1 MIQGRAA
8 AWAFVLYGIV
18 GIVLVLSGALLG
30 LGMADRIERLATAAD
45 DTLAAAAR
53 STRAAADS
61 FTSVDAS
68 LSEAQVSADGAAA
81 LSREASATLDALAVA
96 MQLSLFGAQPL
107 LPLADEFSTS
117 SDQASEL
124 AGALDS
130 VSTSL
135 SDTRT
140 DVATIGVELGTL
152 SDEIEELQGTTDADE
167 AAPPLRLFVAL
178 LLAWLAIPAIG
189 SLLFGLALLRV
200 ARPAAPPAG

>member
-1 MIQGRAA
+1 MIRGRLA
-8 AWAFVLYGIV
+8 AWALILYGV
-18 GIVLVLSGALLG
+18 FGLLLVTGGALMG

-61 FTSVDAS
+61 FTSVDGS

-81 LSREASATLDALAVA
+81 LAREASGTLDALALA
-96 MQLSLFGAQPL
+96 MELSLFGAQPL
-107 LPLADEFSTS
+107 LPLAGEFSTS

-124 AGALDS
+124 ADALGS

-140 DVATIGVELGTL
+140 DVAIIGVELGTL
-152 SDEIEELQGTTDADE
+152 SDEIEELQGTAEPADAS
-167 AAPPLRLFVAL
+167 PPLRLFVAL

-189 SLLFGLALLRV
+189 SLIYGLALLRA
-200 ARPAAPPAG
+200 ARPVDPTV